1 MAEGP
6 RRKEA
11 AAARSQGRQLE
22 GGRPRGTADGIKKM
36 NFSVGVISGRRKYDH
51 ISDVRRGLGRLSAS
65 ELANYHTL
73 TLMHKVLRHG
83 EPEELTKMPRKCADV
98 RDREIGVRPS
108 APLTLTKFDPP

>member
-1 MAEGP
+1 
-6 RRKEA
+6 
-11 AAARSQGRQLE
+11 
-22 GGRPRGTADGIKKM
+22 M